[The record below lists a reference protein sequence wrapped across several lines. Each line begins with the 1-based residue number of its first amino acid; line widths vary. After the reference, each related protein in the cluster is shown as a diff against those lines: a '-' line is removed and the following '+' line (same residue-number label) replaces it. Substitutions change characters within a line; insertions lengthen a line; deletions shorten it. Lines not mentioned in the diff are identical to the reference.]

1 MKAVRAVLLAAALV
15 ALGPAPDAR
24 AHHVGAYAPRDNDI
38 SMNFKQIKF
47 ALRSARPDVA
57 LRLFETGAVRTE
69 MRQRADRLPE
79 GLEDAARDALRS
91 ADTGRTE
98 VALMVLFAAL
108 ARDLAL
114 EADRQL
120 GDERVPPE
128 TRLAAGRRLVEA
140 IWRYYNLIDFV
151 VTQRDHKAAV
161 GVRLAIDEAEAY
173 VKTEGRGGGGASAA
187 PPSPDRAREPLRRV
201 AQLLSAVV
209 DESSPSTRR
218 SS

>member
-1 MKAVRAVLLAAALV
+1 MRAAV
-15 ALGPAPDAR
+15 ALLTVAAILAIAPAGL
-24 AHHVGAYAPRDNDI
+24 AHHVGAYAPRDNDV
-38 SMNFKQIKF
+38 STNFKQIKF
-47 ALRSARPDVA
+47 AMRSGRPEVA

-69 MRQRADRLPE
+69 MRERADRLPA

-91 ADTGRTE
+91 ADVAGAE

-108 ARDLAL
+108 ARDLAV

-120 GDERVPPE
+120 ADERVAPAA
-128 TRLAAGRRLVEA
+128 RLVAARRFVEA

-161 GVRLAIDEAEAY
+161 GVRLAIDEAETY
-173 VKTEGRGGGGASAA
+173 VKPEGNTEVV
-187 PPSPDRAREPLRRV
+187 RAREPLRRI
-201 AQLLSAVV
+201 AQLLAALV